1 MNTQEEQSETQA
13 NKMAEVCGVRDATQT
28 AASATQAAT
37 EAPATQAATEAPATH
52 AATEAPAT
60 QAATEAPATHAA
72 TEVPATQAATEV
84 PATPEEDQDASQHT
98 KNMLD
103 ALQTLESDAS
113 QDVCTRATYFAATTV
128 FDALEDEQA
137 AKAFKLH
144 GGAQTLFKAL
154 VVRKMVVDSTTKRD
168 TVFRHVLDGLD
179 ASEQVTAAKE
189 MLGVLRCNTC
199 AHLVACMLMY
209 FIGHSD
215 VCAAAV
221 AEADGMPVIMKA
233 DKIFYVSRNVIG
245 EAISNILGF
254 RRSLHTFIALNGIDF
269 LKKTFAHYPSLN
281 VIQNIVKCLNTMT
294 SCEDDCTAVLI
305 KQKVTELQHLCG
317 EVLWWLIDGCTLQS
331 RQPQKLQLQEIS
343 LYHGCVRDLLGV
355 QIALYKISDGDAR
368 AGVAYNRCAWS
379 ILQTSDKWPSSV
391 LCQACMCN
399 LNRKDDTDCAK
410 GSDAL
415 VTNQLILNH
424 HDTSVFIAALRLHRA
439 LTCNSEFKNVNETLS
454 KEDFAGKL
462 IFHMR
467 KDDLSFDQL
476 AGLCRLVEEAV
487 YAEPFV
493 QLGGVEAMFACL
505 DAARRTTGVTIEKM
519 ARFCEV
525 FLRATTKVENAP
537 HFWDGFDACKAAS
550 KLTNMLLAWTWTPMY
565 PDMKQGVK
573 ALLARDAMRKNAMQ
587 ADAAAQR
594 ANTILEYVRAAAN
607 RAELACLAKD
617 EQIRQLTE
625 KNAALT
631 RGFESMQVGIE
642 EAIKSSTSNTTTQSG
657 QDQPAVSS

>member
-13 NKMAEVCGVRDATQT
+13 NKMAEVCGVRNATQT
-28 AASATQAAT
+28 AASSASATQDAAPASPAT
-37 EAPATQAATEAPATH
+37 PATQAAPEA
-52 AATEAPAT
+52 
-60 QAATEAPATHAA
+60 
-72 TEVPATQAATEV
+72 
-84 PATPEEDQDASQHT
+84 PATPEENQDASQHT
-98 KNMLD
+98 KDMLA
-103 ALQTLESDAS
+103 ALQKLEVDAS
-113 QDVCTRATYFAATTV
+113 QDVCTSATNFAATAV

-144 GGAQTLFKAL
+144 GGAQTLIKVL
-154 VVRKMVVDSTTKRD
+154 VVRGMHVDSKTKRD

-179 ASEQVTAAKE
+179 ASEQVIAAKE
-189 MLGVLRCNTC
+189 MVGVLRCNTC
-199 AHLVACMLMY
+199 AALVAWMLMY
-209 FIGHSD
+209 FIEHSD

-221 AEADGMPVIMKA
+221 GEADGMPVIMKA
-233 DKIFYVSRNVIG
+233 DQIFYVSRNVIVK
-245 EAISNILGF
+245 ATSNMLGF

-269 LKKTFAHYPSLN
+269 LKKTFANYPSLL

-343 LYHGCVRDLLGV
+343 LYHGCVRDLLCV
-355 QIALYKISDGDAR
+355 QIALHKISDGDAR
-368 AGVAYNRCAWS
+368 AGVAYNRCAWT

-467 KDDLSFDQL
+467 KDDLSFDHL

-505 DAARRTTGVTIEKM
+505 GTALTTAVTVQKTTCFS
-519 ARFCEV
+519 AV
-525 FLRATTKVENAP
+525 FLGAATKVENAP
-537 HFWDGFDACKAAS
+537 HFWDRFDACKAAS
-550 KLTNMLLAWTWTPMY
+550 KLTNMLFAWTRMN
-565 PDMKQGVK
+565 PDVKQGVK

-587 ADAAAQR
+587 ADAAAQS

-657 QDQPAVSS
+657 QDQPAVSSQ